1 MGHRGAVP
9 QAGPFP
15 KRYTEML
22 RKGRAEN
29 IELVRFGLLAAAV
42 DWLRALHYSV
52 GDAIRVT

>member
-1 MGHRGAVP
+1 MP